1 MKKYNYIKGIFAA
14 LILTS
19 PLASAESDYPA
30 ADFQPKVL
38 FNDSDYQHNQSKGT
52 SSSSASQ
59 NRTEADPN
67 YPAATFEPKVLYK
80 DDSYKPSKSQA
91 KASTSRPSVSTN
103 EQTASSGTEEIQA
116 DDSMQTY
123 LIGLVILALVGGV
136 IFKKYSETKPKPK
149 ARPRPRARAAAPAAN
164 DSGALTGVAR
174 YLNEKMPAVT
184 GVAKYLEGR
193 ENAPTSGV
201 AKYVAKQVIKS
212 RKAAASK
219 VTGVEKYLRDRG

>member
-1 MKKYNYIKGIFAA
+1 MKKYNCINGIFAA
-14 LILTS
+14 LLLTS
-19 PLASAESDYPA
+19 PLVSAESDYPA

-38 FNDSDYQHNQSKGT
+38 FNDSDYQHNQSEGT
-52 SSSSASQ
+52 SSSASQ
-59 NRTEADPN
+59 NRTKADPN

-80 DDSYKPSKSQA
+80 DDSYKPSKSEA
-91 KASTSRPSVSTN
+91 RASTSRPSVATN
-103 EQTASSGTEEIQA
+103 EQTASSGTEEIQP

-136 IFKKYSETKPKPK
+136 IFKKFSETKPKPK
-149 ARPRPRARAAAPAAN
+149 ARPRSRPRTAAPAAN
-164 DSGALTGVAR
+164 DSGTLTGVAR
-174 YLNEKMPAVT
+174 YLNEKIPAVT
-184 GVAKYLEGR
+184 GVAKYLESR
-193 ENAPTSGV
+193 ENAPSSGV